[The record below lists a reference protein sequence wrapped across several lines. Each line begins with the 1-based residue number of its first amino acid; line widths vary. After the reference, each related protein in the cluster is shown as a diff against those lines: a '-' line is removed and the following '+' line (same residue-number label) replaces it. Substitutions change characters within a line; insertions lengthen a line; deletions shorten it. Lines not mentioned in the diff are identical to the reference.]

1 MKFSYNWIQE
11 LVPSL
16 KATPVETM
24 KQITLRTA
32 EAEGLEPVG
41 QHFLGPFKVVSAKV
55 VEVEPIEGSQNRRV
69 VVKSAQYGTRT
80 VVCGAPNVR
89 VGMVAVYC
97 PPGAEIEGKKLTKA
111 VISGVESEGMLAS

>member
-11 LVPSL
+11 LVPAL
-16 KATPVETM
+16 KATPEETM
-24 KQITLRTA
+24 RQITLRTA

-41 QHFLGPFKVVSAKV
+41 QHFWKVVSAKV
-55 VEVEPIEGSQNRRV
+55 VDVQPIEGSHNRRV

-97 PPGAEIEGKKLTKA
+97 PTGIEIEGKRL
-111 VISGVESEGMLAS
+111 